1 MTEISGW
8 RKRMRV
14 VLSGAGALIALAGVT
29 APLESSHMTTI
40 AVHHLL
46 HAGLAFG
53 AGLLALMMARSREDP
68 ERVGWVWPAI
78 VAPALGLA
86 FMWPSEYAWL
96 MAHPWLH
103 VLDHLSIALMA
114 GLAVYASE
122 AYWRGLGGLMLVLVV
137 AMDAAAAGG
146 FGVSRGPSFLLQ
158 AQPATISGAA
168 AAEVAAKHQ
177 QPIRTLHTLGAQL
190 YQTMGCSGCHSVN
203 GAPGVGPTWKNLAGY
218 PQKLA
223 NGQTA
228 IADYQFLRTMILDPG
243 KIDLAGFPQGV
254 MPNTYRAM
262 LTGKKHP
269 HETRLNAL
277 IWYINTLSD
286 RRSKASQPPV
296 PDSLRQARFTTQ
308 AGG

>member
-1 MTEISGW
+1 MDSEQTGCGSIMAESNAG
-8 RKRMRV
+8 RGSVASREG
-14 VLSGAGALIALAGVT
+14 LADGALSTGQQAIG
-29 APLESSHMTTI
+29 
-40 AVHHLL
+40 
-46 HAGLAFG
+46 F
-53 AGLLALMMARSREDP
+53 ARS
-68 ERVGWVWPAI
+68 GLSTG
-78 VAPALGLA
+78 LGLA
-86 FMWPSEYAWL
+86 PDTARKRRPYIP
-96 MAHPWLH
+96 HRT
-103 VLDHLSIALMA
+103 
-114 GLAVYASE
+114 GT
-122 AYWRGLGGLMLVLVV
+122 
-137 AMDAAAAGG
+137 AAAAGG

-158 AQPATISGAA
+158 APPAAVSGAA
-168 AAEVAAKHQ
+168 APEVAAKHK
-177 QPIRTLHTLGAQL
+177 QPIRTLHGLGAQL

-228 IADYQFLRTMILDPG
+228 NADYQFLRTMILDPG

-262 LTGKKHP
+262 LTGKVHP